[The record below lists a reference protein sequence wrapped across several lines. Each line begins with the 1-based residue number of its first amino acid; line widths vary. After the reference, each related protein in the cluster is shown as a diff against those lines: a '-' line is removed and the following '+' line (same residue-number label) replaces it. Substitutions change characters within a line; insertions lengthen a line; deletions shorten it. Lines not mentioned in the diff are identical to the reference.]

1 MAQSAAKTP
10 WDNPK
15 MVKLMQFGAIITSK
29 PAKDMIVQSGLPK
42 KAAALDK
49 IVVLE
54 QACGTA
60 PLAKLLLETNLLDDT
75 AKSNLEITCAD
86 FAPNMVEYVK
96 REIDRSGWKNT
107 TAVQA
112 DGMDTK
118 LRSSHYTHVF
128 VEFGPFVLRDSSKG
142 LQECHRMLKPD
153 GMLSTATWQYV
164 PWIDEFKPV
173 FKNNPEF
180 PPFAD
185 GTPEAAKRNLE
196 ADGFVDVESKAY
208 VHDVAFSVED
218 VVSALP
224 AILSMIQNTLWTQE
238 QRAQYDAPVRQAIE
252 ALLVEKYGAEG
263 MIPWSWEAVVATG
276 RKPS

>member
-1 MAQSAAKTP
+1 MP
-10 WDNPK
+10 RR
-15 MVKLMQFGAIITSK
+15 
-29 PAKDMIVQSGLPK
+29 
-42 KAAALDK
+42 
-49 IVVLE
+49 
-54 QACGTA
+54 
-60 PLAKLLLETNLLDDT
+60 ETRKGILI
-75 AKSNLEITCAD
+75 ASR
-86 FAPNMVEYVK
+86 VEYVK

-107 TAVQA
+107 TAIQTDA
-112 DGMDTK
+112 MDTK
-118 LRSSHYTHVF
+118 LPSSHYTHVF
-128 VEFGPFVLRDSSKG
+128 FEFGPFVLRDSSKG

-185 GTPEAAKRNLE
+185 GVGFMRLFSQGNDAWETPEAAKRNLE

-208 VHDVAFSVED
+208 VHVVAFSVED
-218 VVSALP
+218 VISALP

-238 QRAQYDAPVRQAIE
+238 QRVQYDAPVRQAIE